1 MNHSSRQ
8 GLQLDYKS
16 GFTALCTVLAWLGSF
31 LCSLFIS
38 KSFPDF
44 DGAPLLIIL
53 MAAMV
58 FFCIVNRTAARIY
71 ARNHF
76 GMPPEERRAL
86 LERHAAE
93 VKADPTAAMAK
104 FDGMGTVP
112 IFLLILYFALTFA
125 MGSLWFSC
133 AIYAEAAWR
142 FVLGLVALLGSAALF
157 AMAFYRIF
165 DVVFTKKLN
174 KSALVPVGALPQ
186 LEALAKKA
194 ADTAG
199 VKGDIRLELTRDCDC
214 DVNVFG
220 KTYVAF
226 LGTRLI
232 SVLTEEELYQC
243 LLASFDYF
251 ARPKEYRRILRLH
264 RLGELGGAE
273 IRPLT
278 FVFDRFFSYADV
290 TLEWEYDLYV
300 TAYKAYIDRMANRRI
315 REQGNPAAAVGAMAK
330 RSMWR
335 HFTFEASEY
344 LTKPFYFEPTVHDHF
359 ERDVCEAYRS
369 ALSQRREVW
378 LDMLSRE
385 FPTEETSRNGLF
397 TDCWRDLTPHADSP
411 HSADWIP
418 DLATPYGQEILAA
431 VAMVDS
437 RIRRELSHS
446 YTAYRKREYLEPL
459 QIAESYEKDPTG
471 YTTPEL
477 SPVINAYRDICLYD
491 KAEAIC
497 DSILENETNRFALAH
512 ALYFKGM
519 QMLHRYETEGVDLI
533 YRAIDL
539 NKNYMKDG
547 FELVAEYCSICGL
560 EDEYATYLRR
570 AEIQMSAHAYNHD
583 AAGELTPRDHIVKEE
598 GLGGMLP
605 DILAYMEQVSEG
617 AIREI
622 YLVRKVISEDF
633 FTSAFVLNFDYGLD
647 RETMDRVYV
656 AIFNY
661 LDAYPVDWQFSLF
674 LYDRATEAAVKSVEG
689 SLVWQSPQP

>member
-1 MNHSSRQ
+1 MNHASRQ
-8 GLQLDYKS
+8 EFSLDYKS
-16 GFTALCTVLAWLGSF
+16 GFTALCSVLAWAGSF
-31 LCSLFIS
+31 LCSLLIS
-38 KSFPDF
+38 ISFPDF
-44 DGAPLLIIL
+44 DGAPLLAIL
-53 MAAMV
+53 MAAMA
-58 FFCIVNRTAARIY
+58 FFCIVNRTAAKIY

-76 GMPPEERRAL
+76 GMAPEEHRAL
-86 LERHAAE
+86 MERHAAE

-112 IFLLILYFALTFA
+112 VFLLILYLALTFA
-125 MGSLWFSC
+125 MGSLCFPC
-133 AIYAEAAWR
+133 IYEGAPVWR
-142 FVLGLVALLGSAALF
+142 AVLACVASLGSMGLF

-165 DVVFTKKLN
+165 SVVFAKRLN
-174 KSALVPVGALPQ
+174 KSALVPEGALPR

-194 ADTAG
+194 ADAVG
-199 VKGDIRLELTRDCDC
+199 IKGTIRLELTRDCDC

-220 KTYVAF
+220 KTYVVF
-226 LGTRLI
+226 YGTRLLT
-232 SVLTEEELYQC
+232 VLTEEETYQC

-251 ARPKEYRRILRLH
+251 SRPKEYRRILRLH

-300 TAYKAYIDRMANRRI
+300 TAYKAHIDRMANRRI
-315 REQGNPAAAVGAMAK
+315 REQGSPVAAVGAMAK
-330 RSMWR
+330 RAMWR
-335 HFTFEASEY
+335 HFTFEASDF
-344 LTKPFYFEPTVHDHF
+344 LVRPFYYEPNLHDHF
-359 ERDVCEAYRS
+359 ERDVCEAYRL
-369 ALSQRREVW
+369 ALSKRRHTW

-385 FPTEETSRNGLF
+385 FSTDRTQVNGLF
-397 TDCWRDLTPHADSP
+397 TDCWRDLTPEADAP

-418 DLATPYGQEILAA
+418 DLSDPYGQEVLAA
-431 VAMVDS
+431 VAMVDA

-446 YTAYRKREYLEPL
+446 YTAQRKQEYLEPL
-459 QIAESYEKDPTG
+459 AITEAYEQNPEG

-477 SPVINAYRDICLYD
+477 SPVINAYRDICAYAL
-491 KAEAIC
+491 AEAVC
-497 DSILENETNRFALAH
+497 DGILATETNQFAMAH

-519 QMLHRYETEGVDLI
+519 QMLHRYETEGIDLI

-547 FELVAEYCSICGL
+547 FELVAEYCTLCGL
-560 EDEYATYLRR
+560 EDEYAIYLRR
-570 AEIQMSAHAYNHD
+570 ADIQMSAHAYNHD
-583 AAGELTPRDHIVKEE
+583 AAGELTPRDRLVKEE
-598 GLGGMLP
+598 ELGDMLP
-605 DILAYMEQVSEG
+605 DILAYMERVSEG
-617 AIREI
+617 CIREI

-633 FTSAFVLNFDYGLD
+633 FTSAFVLNLDYGLD

-689 SLVWQSPQP
+689 SLVWSRKN